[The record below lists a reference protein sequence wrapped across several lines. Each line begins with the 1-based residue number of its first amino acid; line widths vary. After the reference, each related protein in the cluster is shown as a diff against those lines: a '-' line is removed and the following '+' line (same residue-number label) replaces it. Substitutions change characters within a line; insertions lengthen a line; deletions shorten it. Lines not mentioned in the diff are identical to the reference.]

1 MFKKNHFNY
10 LFVFS
15 FVLPILPFFFLS
27 SNNEQSTYDVAA
39 AKSKEKLDTVLSMF
53 FVGDLM
59 GHEPIINAARVSGK
73 EGFNYKPWFKYLEP
87 FVEKV
92 DYAIVNL
99 EVTLGGEPYSGY
111 PTFSSP
117 DDYAK
122 HVQQVGFDM
131 FITANNHSLD
141 RGQKGLERTIDVLN
155 KLNIDHTG
163 TFKNKSERELTYP
176 LIKEFYGKKIAFL
189 NCTYGTNGIKVQE
202 PNIVN
207 LIDTLEIREDLNS
220 ARQKGADLI
229 VFTVHWGQEYQRNEN
244 AEQGKI
250 AQWLAD
256 NGVDAIIGMH
266 PHVIQPMK
274 IIHPKTNPT
283 KDVPVA
289 YSLGN
294 FVSNQR
300 ERYKDGGIGVRLTI
314 HVTDSGV
321 AFKSWDYLPFWIQR
335 GGTKY
340 GYYPIPAT
348 YYETN
353 SKELGLN
360 STETLAINEFI
371 SDTRALLSNV
381 KEWKL
386 NE

>member
-1 MFKKNHFNY
+1 MFKKNHYKY

-15 FVLPILPFFFLS
+15 FVLPILPFLFLS
-27 SNNEQSTYDVAA
+27 YNSEQVTYDASA
-39 AKSKEKLDTVLSMF
+39 PKKEKLDTVVSLF

-59 GHEPIINAARVSGK
+59 GHEPIINAARVSTTG
-73 EGFNYKPWFKYLEP
+73 GFNYRPWFKYLEP

-99 EVTLGGEPYSGY
+99 EVTLGGEPYAGY

-117 DDYAK
+117 DEYAK
-122 HVQQVGFDM
+122 HVQQAGFDM

-155 KLNIDHTG
+155 NLNIDHTG
-163 TFKNKSERELTYP
+163 TFKNKIEREATYP
-176 LIKEFYGKKIAFL
+176 FFKEFHGKKIAFL

-207 LIDTLEIREDLNS
+207 YIDTLEIRQDLKT
-220 ARQKGADLI
+220 ARQKGADYVI
-229 VFTVHWGQEYQRNEN
+229 CTIHWGQEYQRNEN
-244 AEQGKI
+244 AEQTNI

-266 PHVIQPMK
+266 PHVVQPMK
-274 IIHPKTNPT
+274 IIHPKANAA

-300 ERYKDGGIGVRLTI
+300 ERYKDGGIGVRLSI
-314 HVTDSGV
+314 HITESGV
-321 AFKSWDYLPFWIQR
+321 GFQSWDYLPFWVQR
-335 GGTKY
+335 GGSNY

-348 YYETN
+348 YFEQH
-353 SKELGLN
+353 SKEWGLN
-360 STETLAINEFI
+360 STETLAIKEFL
-371 SDTRALLSNV
+371 SDTRELLSNA
-381 KEWKL
+381 KEWKIHQ
-386 NE
+386 